1 MVKETH
7 KMEEDNKN
15 EKKKKKTNKATS
27 QGHSI
32 GLKQVG

>member
-15 EKKKKKTNKATS
+15 EKKKPNEATS
-27 QGHSI
+27 RGHLMGS
-32 GLKQVG
+32 KQVG